1 MGLIENCN
9 RVKQNVENI
18 YTVLEENGIVIPE
31 GTTSDNLSGL
41 ISTNTV
47 NLDDELAEQDSLLA
61 ELQTTLEGKAAG
73 GGGGGDNSNSN
84 AGDWIQISSLPVALL
99 DPPTPPIV
107 GNKTYY
113 LEVPSDCYIILF
125 AVLNSTTNRFTNC
138 ALAHYPSS
146 DTTFDFKFLYD
157 TVNVNYTVADVSTDD
172 TKILSITMSELAL
185 YALPIYDKSIL

>member
-61 ELQTTLEGKAAG
+61 ELQNSLEGKAAG
-73 GGGGGDNSNSN
+73 GGVEVVLQSKTVTPSTSQQTVTADEGYTALESVTVNKIPSTYMKPDSIKPAATHTPTTSDYVAVTAGAYCMGAQTIKGDANLVAENIKSGVSIFGVNGSYEGSGSGGG
-84 AGDWIQISSLPVALL
+84 GTEIE
-99 DPPTPPIV
+99 T
-107 GNKTYY
+107 
-113 LEVPSDCYIILF
+113 
-125 AVLNSTTNRFTNC
+125 
-138 ALAHYPSS
+138 
-146 DTTFDFKFLYD
+146 
-157 TVNVNYTVADVSTDD
+157 
-172 TKILSITMSELAL
+172 
-185 YALPIYDKSIL
+185 